1 MELLL
6 KNKLPRGT
14 LLPHLFIHP
23 SLMVSL
29 NGTII
34 LYISP
39 FDDFTFNIMNTEN
52 FWTIFIE
59 LLLVEIEGTSIHK
72 SSKFWHGHSVSYKQ
86 VLPKTNLLNYFA
98 CLRAHISTCLTCW
111 RAHVPTCL
119 ACFCAQVVQGLTC
132 SPANVPTCSRAITSN
147 NKNKFSMMFPWI
159 FGTFFLSFS

>member
-72 SSKFWHGHSVSYKQ
+72 SSKFWHGHELTCLHAPRADLLMCQRTSRIYFLACRRALLAY
-86 VLPKTNLLNYFA
+86 VLTYQRALRVDVLTFQRALRAFVLRWYRA
-98 CLRAHISTCLTCW
+98 LRAHL
-111 RAHVPTCL
+111 PTYL
-119 ACFCAQVVQGLTC
+119 
-132 SPANVPTCSRAITSN
+132 PARV
-147 NKNKFSMMFPWI
+147 
-159 FGTFFLSFS
+159 L